1 MQHFE
6 PLRRQLG
13 IQNIDPCQIATWPGQ
28 AADQSKPDRVLGHDK
43 NHGDCHG
50 GLFGRNRRKIRPECS
65 EDSDPTTDQ
74 IIGQCGQP
82 TKLVLCPAIFD
93 HYVLALDIA
102 DLFESLAEYGQTIR
116 RRFRR
121 CRVEDPDHRHRRPLR
136 PRRERPRDCGAAEKG
151 DELASFHLVT
161 FIVVAS
167 GSAQCARNNRTSG
180 SVPFARRRKPFA
192 IVEIPRLRGT
202 GPVQWAKAT
211 TIHASTWARLDRGC
225 GPNEPDRRHRWL
237 LRPRRQRPRRRAAE
251 HREIR
256 AASLMPGAGHS
267 RRGRLLPWSAD
278 FRNAPKA
285 NAKPGHRHLSLWAK
299 SESSAVFPLPKR

>member
-1 MQHFE
+1 MRTLVLKRCERLVDLLAGAGANDLNLQAPALSGRLQVSKRGFRRCDTRWIDERSHPNRVGDNLMQHFE

-82 TKLVLCPAIFD
+82 IKLVLCPAIFD

-121 CRVEDPDHRHRRPLR
+121 CRVEDPDYRHCRPLR
-136 PRRERPRDCGAAEKG
+136 PRRERPSNRRAADER
-151 DELASFHLVT
+151 DELAPRDAKCHLIPPAGRVT
-161 FIVVAS
+161 E
-167 GSAQCARNNRTSG
+167 G
-180 SVPFARRRKPFA
+180 
-192 IVEIPRLRGT
+192 
-202 GPVQWAKAT
+202 
-211 TIHASTWARLDRGC
+211 
-225 GPNEPDRRHRWL
+225 
-237 LRPRRQRPRRRAAE
+237 
-251 HREIR
+251 
-256 AASLMPGAGHS
+256 
-267 RRGRLLPWSAD
+267 
-278 FRNAPKA
+278 
-285 NAKPGHRHLSLWAK
+285 
-299 SESSAVFPLPKR
+299 